1 MMPLPAAP
9 LYSSVITSSK
19 NCETAIIS
27 TITYDILNQNTGV
40 GIHLFSPDSEMSG
53 SYNVK

>member
-9 LYSSVITSSK
+9 LYSSVITSK

-27 TITYDILNQNTGV
+27 TITYDDILNQNTGV
-40 GIHLFSPDSEMSG
+40 GLRLFSPDSEMSG
-53 SYNVK
+53 S